1 MILKNT
7 TIQADEMVKPEES
20 KFHIAADAANIDDR
34 IKVLNHSNT
43 FAIFDRWGD
52 IHPLGKKIH
61 GIYHQGTRF
70 INKLELKIN
79 DQKPVL
85 LSSAIKEDN
94 EILSVD
100 LTNPF
105 LSDCNIQENI
115 IHISRTQ
122 FIRDGAYFEE
132 ILFVNY
138 GDLTCTIN
146 ISLSFGGDFS
156 DIFEIRGM
164 KRNVVRNKSSVE
176 QNDQTIFFNY
186 TGLDNID
193 RTTEIIFPENINV
206 HNNIA
211 TLSLSLP
218 PQAQQQISYSIF
230 FKISNQKK
238 APLLHDEARNLLQEE
253 LESGRSMFAEI
264 LTANDQFNHWLTRSR
279 ADLISLLANTPH
291 GKYPYAGVPW
301 YNTAFG
307 RDGIITAI
315 ETVWIAPEIS
325 KNVLKFLAAM
335 QATELI
341 PSKDAEPGK
350 IMHETRDGE
359 MANTGEIPFKEYYG
373 TIDAT
378 PLYIMLA
385 GMYYERTKDISTIKQ
400 IWPNIKAALG
410 WINKYGDI
418 DGDGFVEYIHKAEN
432 GLTNQGWKDSF
443 DSVMYENGEY
453 CEPPI
458 ALCEVQAYVYAAKK
472 YASKLAGLFD
482 EDDLAERMQKEAK
495 NLKKNFNRKFWDASL
510 GCYVL
515 ALDKN
520 KKPCR
525 VVSSNAGQCLFTGI
539 ADKAKAKIMVYR
551 LGQKDMFSGWGV
563 RTLSSTAMRY
573 NPMSYHNGSVWPHDN
588 ALIAYGL
595 SLYDFQKESLRIM
608 ESLFDASLFIDLQRL
623 PELYCGF
630 SRKPNEGPTAYPVAC
645 SPQAWSVAAVFM
657 IMQACLRIQINALE
671 KKIIFNKP
679 VLPEYLPELAI
690 SNLKLGDQTCHFT
703 LRRYDYDVGFTVL
716 QKPEDWEF
724 IIIK

>member
-1 MILKNT
+1 MIIKNT
-7 TIQADEMVKPEES
+7 TMQVDEMTKPEES
-20 KFHIAADAANIDDR
+20 KFHIAADVVNIDDR

-52 IHPLGKKIH
+52 IHPHGKKVH

-79 DQKPVL
+79 DQKLVL

-105 LSDCNIQENI
+105 LKDCNIQENI

-132 ILFVNY
+132 IMFVNY
-138 GDLTCTIN
+138 GDQSCTMD
-146 ISLSFGGDFS
+146 ISLSLGGDFS

-164 KRNVVRNKSSVE
+164 KRNVVANRPSAE
-176 QNDQTIFFNY
+176 QDGHTIFLHY
-186 TGLDNID
+186 SGLDNIE
-193 RTTEIIFPENINV
+193 RITEIIFPDYIAV
-206 HNNIA
+206 YNNIA
-211 TLSLSLP
+211 KLSLTLA
-218 PQAQQQISYSIF
+218 PQASREISYSIF
-230 FKISNQKK
+230 FKTSDQKK
-238 APLLHDEARNLLQEE
+238 TPLQHTDAKNLLHQELASART
-253 LESGRSMFAEI
+253 MFAEI
-264 LTANDQFNHWLTRSR
+264 FTANEQFNYWLTRSR
-279 ADLISLLANTPH
+279 ADLISLLANTPY

-315 ETVWIAPEIS
+315 ETLWVAPEIS
-325 KNVLKFLAAM
+325 KDVLKFLATM

-400 IWPNIKAALG
+400 IWPNIKAALE

-443 DSVMYENGEY
+443 DSIMYEDGGY
-453 CEPPI
+453 CDPPI

-472 YASKLAGLFD
+472 YASKLAALFD
-482 EDDLAERMQKEAK
+482 EDELAEQMYQQAKE
-495 NLKKNFNRKFWDASL
+495 LKKKFNRKFWDASL
-510 GCYVL
+510 ECYVL
-515 ALDKN
+515 ALDKD

-539 ADKAKAKIMVYR
+539 ADKAKAKIIVNR
-551 LGQKDMFSGWGV
+551 LGQKDMFSGWGL
-563 RTLSSTAMRY
+563 RTLSSTAVRY

-595 SLYDFQKESLRIM
+595 SLYDFQKEALRIM
-608 ESLFDASLFIDLQRL
+608 ESLFDASLFIELQRL

-630 SRKPNEGPTAYPVAC
+630 PRKPNEGPTAYPVAC

-657 IMQACLRIQINALE
+657 VMQACLRIQINALE
-671 KKIIFNKP
+671 KKVIFDKP
-679 VLPEYLPELAI
+679 VLPEYLSELAI
-690 SNLKLGDQTCHFT
+690 SNLKLGDKTCHFT

-716 QKPEDWEF
+716 QKPDDWEF